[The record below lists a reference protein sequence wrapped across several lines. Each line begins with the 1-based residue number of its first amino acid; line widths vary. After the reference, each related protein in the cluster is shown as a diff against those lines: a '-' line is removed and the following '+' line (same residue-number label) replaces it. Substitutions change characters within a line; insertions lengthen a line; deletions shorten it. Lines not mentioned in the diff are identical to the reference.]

1 MFAEIVS
8 LFLQKQALYS
18 SLNFLSSLFMFVLH
32 LVSVSCMILAVHMLA
47 RRITTFAALA
57 RPATQAAAAGTHAR
71 GMSSLGSRPAE
82 KSRWGQTDATFNS
95 VLDRFAKVSPNRKR
109 VPHLAFC
116 LRCSAAAGC
125 VAAGLA
131 KHDVNR
137 CLFSPPLT
145 SASHAGS
152 RMRRAPHAGKGVGRK
167 GHAGGDRRWLQH
179 C

>member
-1 MFAEIVS
+1 
-8 LFLQKQALYS
+8 
-18 SLNFLSSLFMFVLH
+18 
-32 LVSVSCMILAVHMLA
+32 MLA
-47 RRITTFAALA
+47 RRTTTFAALA
-57 RPATQAAAAGTHAR
+57 RPATQAAAAGAHAR
-71 GMSSLGSRPAE
+71 SMSTMRSGFGSRPAE

-95 VLDRFAKVSPNRKR
+95 VLDRFAKVSPNRER
-109 VPHLAFC
+109 VPHLAWC
-116 LRCSAAAGC
+116 QRCSAAAGC
-125 VAAGLA
+125 VAAGSA
-131 KHDVNR
+131 KHDVIR